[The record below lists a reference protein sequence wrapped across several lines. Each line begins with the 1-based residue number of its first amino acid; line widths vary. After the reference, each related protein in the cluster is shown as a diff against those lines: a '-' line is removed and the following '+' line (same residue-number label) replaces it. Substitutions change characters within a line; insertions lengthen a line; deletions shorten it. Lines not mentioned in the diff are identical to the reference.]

1 MRKLFLGKT
10 SGDLSWPFVNF
21 LNHVNLSYS
30 ISHYLTSLEN
40 YAQSYKH
47 YPKSKNIDS
56 RKLFQDSPPVTFGDL
71 WWLNVNIQISLMHHI
86 QFLNITKVW
95 KIMHRAIK
103 YIYDMIRKKIFKNMH
118 ICHISVIYY
127 GILDFNSQ
135 RFYFTVICKNYQ

>member
-1 MRKLFLGKT
+1 MGET
-10 SGDLSWPFVNF
+10 SGDLSWPLVNF

-40 YAQSYKH
+40 YAQ
-47 YPKSKNIDS
+47 
-56 RKLFQDSPPVTFGDL
+56 
-71 WWLNVNIQISLMHHI
+71 SLMHHI

>member
-1 MRKLFLGKT
+1 MTYFQILIY
-10 SGDLSWPFVNF
+10 DNF
-21 LNHVNLSYS
+21 YYSKSY
-30 ISHYLTSLEN
+30 IFFDN
-40 YAQSYKH
+40 AQ
-47 YPKSKNIDS
+47 
-56 RKLFQDSPPVTFGDL
+56 
-71 WWLNVNIQISLMHHI
+71 SLMHHI